1 MTKFDR
7 SVAVCLATT
16 CIVLAS
22 CAGQKATGPD
32 QQKIS
37 SLGSI
42 RQDKNTVSNPLEPA
56 ATVHSKSRQPSQ
68 PSDTEG
74 PVKPTVGIAPPA
86 INSGQKAT
94 PQPAPDARQ
103 LVGLNGDGLTHLLG
117 KPALLRQ
124 EAEVEV
130 WQYRTADCVLHL
142 FLYRDVANSSRR
154 VVHVEA
160 VHSVRSGAL
169 SGNAGSALLVQKT
182 LLQSCFGR
190 LLHQATALNKSS

>member
-16 CIVLAS
+16 CIALAS
-22 CAGQKATGPD
+22 CTGQKATGPD
-32 QQKIS
+32 HQNIS
-37 SLGSI
+37 SLGAI
-42 RQDKNTVSNPLEPA
+42 LQDKSAVSNPLEPA
-56 ATVHSKSRQPSQ
+56 ATARSKISQ
-68 PSDTEG
+68 PSRPSDIEG
-74 PVKPTVGIAPPA
+74 AIKPAARIAPPTM
-86 INSGQKAT
+86 NSGQKAAPRTT
-94 PQPAPDARQ
+94 PDVRQ
-103 LVGLNGDGLTHLLG
+103 LVGLNGDGLNHLLG

-130 WQYRTADCVLHL
+130 WQYRTANCVLHL
-142 FLYRDVANSSRR
+142 FLYRDVANSPHR

-160 VHSVRSGAL
+160 VHSAPSSAV
-169 SGNAGSALLVQKT
+169 SGNAGFVLLAQKT

>member
-1 MTKFDR
+1 MTKSDR

-22 CAGQKATGPD
+22 CAGQNATGPD
-32 QQKIS
+32 HQNFS
-37 SLGSI
+37 SLGVI
-42 RQDKNTVSNPLEPA
+42 LQDKSAVSNPLEPA
-56 ATVHSKSRQPSQ
+56 ATARSKISQ
-68 PSDTEG
+68 PSRPIDIEG
-74 PVKPTVGIAPPA
+74 AVKPVAGIAPPTM
-86 INSGQKAT
+86 NSGQKAA
-94 PQPAPDARQ
+94 PRPAPDARR

-130 WQYRTADCVLHL
+130 WQYRTANCVLHL
-142 FLYRDVANSSRR
+142 FLYRGLANSPHR

-160 VHSVRSGAL
+160 VHSAPSSAV
-169 SGNAGSALLVQKT
+169 SGNAGLALLAQKT
-182 LLQSCFGR
+182 LLRSCFGR

>member
-16 CIVLAS
+16 CIALAS
-22 CAGQKATGPD
+22 CAGQKATSPD
-32 QQKIS
+32 QQNIS

-42 RQDKNTVSNPLEPA
+42 LQEKNKVSNPLEPA
-56 ATVHSKSRQPSQ
+56 ATVHSKSNQPSR
-68 PSDTEG
+68 PSDIEG
-74 PVKPTVGIAPPA
+74 SVKPTVGIAPPA
-86 INSGQKAT
+86 INSGQKAA
-94 PQPAPDARQ
+94 PRPAPDARQ
-103 LVGLNGDGLTHLLG
+103 LVGLSGDGLTHLLG

-130 WQYRTADCVLHL
+130 WQYRTANCVLHL

-160 VHSVRSGAL
+160 VHSVRSGAV

>member
-16 CIVLAS
+16 CIALAS
-22 CAGQKATGPD
+22 CTGQKATDPD
-32 QQKIS
+32 HQNIS
-37 SLGSI
+37 SLGAI
-42 RQDKNTVSNPLEPA
+42 LQDKSAVSNPLEPA
-56 ATVHSKSRQPSQ
+56 ATARSKISQ
-68 PSDTEG
+68 PSRPSDIEG
-74 PVKPTVGIAPPA
+74 AVKPAARITPPTM
-86 INSGQKAT
+86 NSGQKAA
-94 PQPAPDARQ
+94 PRPAPDAQR

-130 WQYRTADCVLHL
+130 WQYRTANCVLHL
-142 FLYRDVANSSRR
+142 FLYRDVANSPHR

-160 VHSVRSGAL
+160 VHSAPSSAV
-169 SGNAGSALLVQKT
+169 SGNAGLVLLAQKT